1 MDGTGFAAFAAGPAD
16 DAALGQAGRR
26 EHRLQDPRGLPGNLA
41 QGLRPAHPA
50 AFAAEGAAFR
60 GLTGAENGFRITT
73 AALDQQA
80 GRTHRK
86 TFATTRAGFL
96 EGSFRQRPGG
106 AEGRFRTGGTEE
118 GTTGKTHVTDSR
130 N

>member
-1 MDGTGFAAFAAGPAD
+1 MDGTGFAGFAAGPAD

-26 EHRLQDPRGLPGNLA
+26 EHRLQRPRGLPFKLA
-41 QGLRPAHPA
+41 QGLRLARPA
-50 AFAAEGAAFR
+50 AFAAEGAAF
-60 GLTGAENGFRITT
+60 GSLAAAESGFRITT

-86 TFATTRAGFL
+86 TFAATRAGFL
-96 EGSFRQRPGG
+96 EGSFRQRPRG